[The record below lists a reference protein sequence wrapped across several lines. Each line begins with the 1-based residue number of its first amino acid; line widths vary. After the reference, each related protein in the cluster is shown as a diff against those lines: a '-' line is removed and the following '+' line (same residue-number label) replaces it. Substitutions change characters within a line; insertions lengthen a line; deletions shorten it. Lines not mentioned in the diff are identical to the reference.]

1 MKRTFVIPLVLIG
14 AFLIAA
20 PAATGGQMM
29 EGHKLVTPDAVKW
42 SPAPAALPA
51 GAEVAVLY
59 GDPSKDGQFAMRVK
73 LPQDYAVPP
82 HSHPKPEAVTVISGV
97 FKLGLGETADPA
109 EAQPL
114 EAGSFA
120 VLDPGTAH
128 FVSVDEETVIQIN
141 SVGPWGIDYVNK
153 ADDPRTPQ

>member
-29 EGHKLVTPDAVKW
+29 EGHKIVAPDAVEW
-42 SPAPAALPA
+42 GPAPAALPA

-59 GDPSKDGQFAMRVK
+59 GDPGKDGQFAMRVK
-73 LPQDYAVPP
+73 LPQGYSVPP

-97 FKLGLGETADPA
+97 FKLGLGETADA
-109 EAQPL
+109 AKAQPL
-114 EAGSFA
+114 AAGSFA
-120 VLDPGTAH
+120 VLEPGTAH

-141 SVGPWGIDYVNK
+141 SVGPWGIVYIDP
-153 ADDPRTPQ
+153 ADDPRTTQ